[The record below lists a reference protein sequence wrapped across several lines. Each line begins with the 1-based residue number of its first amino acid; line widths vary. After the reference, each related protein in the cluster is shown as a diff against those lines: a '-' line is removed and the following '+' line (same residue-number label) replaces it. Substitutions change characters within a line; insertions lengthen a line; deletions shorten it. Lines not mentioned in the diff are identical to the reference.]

1 MAEPKEVHPM
11 EEMTEEEQRSL
22 QSMERSLLKQLE
34 KVRKTLAS
42 GQIKGQEE
50 EDQVAPIMLEENE
63 MNDDDEKPETGK
75 KELKLETKEKGTKR
89 KWEEEKEKTVKK
101 VPEMEQREKE
111 KVKCIEDVISLDSG
125 EFYDDQAILYSP
137 KAQFDRFG
145 FWDSC
150 VNTEAKRELKEL
162 KEKEKIVKNEL
173 DTPSIEKWGIRVQKL
188 RENEKKTKEARN
200 VLQCLLKI
208 RERALVISDEAQIAS
223 REVQKIIEKD
233 GKSGDEKEAKW
244 EEEPFSN
251 DPWKEHDFRWKT
263 RGGRGNWR
271 GRSEW
276 RGRGRNGAR
285 GSWMNFT
292 GPSTSAAW
300 TMAPGPSTATDFP
313 RITGGFQQN

>member
-1 MAEPKEVHPM
+1 MAEPKEVHPI

-42 GQIKGQEE
+42 GPIKGQEE
-50 EDQVAPIMLEENE
+50 EDQVATIMLEENE
-63 MNDDDEKPETGK
+63 MNDDDGKPETGK
-75 KELKLETKEKGTKR
+75 KELKLEAKEKGTKR
-89 KWEEEKEKTVKK
+89 KWEEEKEKT
-101 VPEMEQREKE
+101 
-111 KVKCIEDVISLDSG
+111 DVISLDSG

-173 DTPSIEKWGIRVQKL
+173 DTPSIEKWRIRVEKL
-188 RENEKKTKEARN
+188 QANEKKTKEARN

-233 GKSGDEKEAKW
+233 GKSGDEKEAKC

-300 TMAPGPSTATDFP
+300 TMAPGPSTAMDFP

>member
-11 EEMTEEEQRSL
+11 EDMTEEEQRSL

-42 GQIKGQEE
+42 GQIKRQEE

-63 MNDDDEKPETGK
+63 MNDDNGKPETEK
-75 KELKLETKEKGTKR
+75 KELKLEAKEKGTKR

-101 VPEMEQREKE
+101 
-111 KVKCIEDVISLDSG
+111 
-125 EFYDDQAILYSP
+125 
-137 KAQFDRFG
+137 AQKHNLNRFG

-223 REVQKIIEKD
+223 REIQKIIEKD

-244 EEEPFSN
+244 EEEPFSHEAEEAIGAVAQN
-251 DPWKEHDFRWKT
+251 GQSRKKRRT
-263 RGGRGNWR
+263 RIMDELHRPIDIGGMDYGTRTINGH
-271 GRSEW
+271 GLSENH
-276 RGRGRNGAR
+276 RRI
-285 GSWMNFT
+285 
-292 GPSTSAAW
+292 STKL
-300 TMAPGPSTATDFP
+300 
-313 RITGGFQQN
+313 I